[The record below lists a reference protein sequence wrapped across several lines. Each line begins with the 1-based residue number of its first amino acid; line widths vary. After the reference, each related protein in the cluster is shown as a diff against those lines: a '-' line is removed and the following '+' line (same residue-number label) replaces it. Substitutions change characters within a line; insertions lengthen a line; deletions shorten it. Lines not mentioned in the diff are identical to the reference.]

1 VVLASLALLSAE
13 ILAES
18 RKYRKFPRVIRRR
31 IVLLTAGAKG
41 EFISMKQKVA
51 SRFALVRKAIF
62 VVSVWN
68 KATL

>member
-1 VVLASLALLSAE
+1 LLK
-13 ILAES
+13 AES
-18 RKYRKFPRVIRRR
+18 NANFPGVIRRR
-31 IVLLTAGAKG
+31 IVLLTAGANG

-51 SRFALVRKAIF
+51 SRFPRVRKAIS